1 MRRFGMLFLGLFL
14 MMSAVPA
21 VMAASWMSDGNK
33 RDVVTLVVCTNTK
46 SARLMADTIQ
56 AESKQPYL
64 LLPAPQS
71 KDERV
76 FFVPAKGPAIE
87 LAPAKV
93 VHFVRFLN
101 PKRVVVLNGVDLVYP
116 RYKAYFDTN
125 IPTMVVNSRNW
136 ERAAQELS
144 YMLNITSLARDY
156 KRLRDKMLSD
166 ADMYRM
172 ISDPAPKAPAEPKA
186 EDATPAAAPAAENAE
201 APAAVEKVEEVAP
214 AAENAEAPAAK

>member
-1 MRRFGMLFLGLFL
+1 MRRYGMLFLGLFL
-14 MMSAVPA
+14 MISAVPA

-33 RDVVTLVVCTNTK
+33 RNVVTLVVCTNTK

-64 LLPAPQS
+64 LLPAPGS

-87 LAPAKV
+87 LLPAKV
-93 VHFVRFLN
+93 VHFIRFLN
-101 PKRVVVLNGVDLVYP
+101 PKRVVVLNGAGLVYP
-116 RYKAYFDTN
+116 KYKAYFDTN
-125 IPTMVVNSRNW
+125 VPTMVVNSRNW
-136 ERAAQELS
+136 ERTAQELS

-186 EDATPAAAPAAENAE
+186 EEVTPAAAPAAE
-201 APAAVEKVEEVAP
+201 APAVEKVEEVTP
-214 AAENAEAPAAK
+214 AAADNKAETPAEK

>member
-1 MRRFGMLFLGLFL
+1 MRRFGMLFMGLL
-14 MMSAVPA
+14 RMVSAVPA
-21 VMAASWMSDGNK
+21 VMAASWMADGNK

-76 FFVPAKGPAIE
+76 FFVPSKGPAIE
-87 LAPAKV
+87 LTPAKV
-93 VHFVRFLN
+93 VHFIRFLN
-101 PKRVVVLNGVDLVYP
+101 PRRVVILNGVDLVIP
-116 RYKAYFDTN
+116 KYKAFFDTN

-136 ERAAQELS
+136 ERTAQELS
-144 YMLNITSLARDY
+144 YMLNITTLARDY

-172 ISDPAPKAPAEPKA
+172 ISAPAPKAPAEPKVEEAPAADAQAA
-186 EDATPAAAPAAENAE
+186 EAAPAAE
-201 APAAVEKVEEVAP
+201 KVEEVKP
-214 AAENAEAPAAK
+214 AAADDAEAPAAK

>member
-14 MMSAVPA
+14 MVSAVPA

-71 KDERV
+71 KDSRV

-87 LAPAKV
+87 LTPAKV
-93 VHFVRFLN
+93 VHFIRFLN
-101 PKRVVVLNGVDLVYP
+101 PKRVVILNGEGLVCP
-116 RYKAYFDTN
+116 RYKSYFDTN
-125 IPTMVVNSRNW
+125 IPTMVVNCKNW
-136 ERAAQELS
+136 ERVAQELS
-144 YMLNITSLARDY
+144 YMLNITTLARDY

-186 EDATPAAAPAAENAE
+186 EEAAPAEVPAAAPAN
-201 APAAVEKVEEVAP
+201 EKVEEVAP
-214 AAENAEAPAAK
+214 VAPANAGAVDER

>member
-1 MRRFGMLFLGLFL
+1 MRRFGMLCGCLILL
-14 MMSAVPA
+14 AMAAPA

-46 SARLMADTIQ
+46 SARLMADVIQ

-71 KDERV
+71 KDLRV

-87 LAPAKV
+87 LAQNRV

-101 PKRVVVLNGVDLVYP
+101 PKRVVVLNGEGLVIP
-116 RYKAYFDTN
+116 RYQAFFDTN
-125 IPTMVVNSRNW
+125 IPTMVVNCRNW
-136 ERAAQELS
+136 ERTAQELS
-144 YMLNITSLARDY
+144 YMLNITSLASDY

-166 ADMYRM
+166 AEMYRM
-172 ISDPAPKAPAEPKA
+172 ISDPAPKAPAEPKT
-186 EDATPAAAPAAENAE
+186 EDAAPADKPA
-201 APAAVEKVEEVAP
+201 APADKP
-214 AAENAEAPAAK
+214 ADQPTEIPAAK

>member
-1 MRRFGMLFLGLFL
+1 MRRFCMLCGCLVLL
-14 MMSAVPA
+14 SLCAPA

-33 RDVVTLVVCTNTK
+33 RDVVTLIVCTNTK
-46 SARLMADTIQ
+46 SARLMADVIL

-71 KDERV
+71 TDARV

-87 LAPAKV
+87 LAQNRV

-101 PKRVVVLNGVDLVYP
+101 PKRIVVLNGENLVIP
-116 RYKAYFDTN
+116 RYQAFFDNN
-125 IPTMVVNSRNW
+125 IPIMVVNCRNW
-136 ERAAQELS
+136 ERTAQELS

-166 ADMYRM
+166 AEMYRM
-172 ISDPAPKAPAEPKA
+172 TSDPAPKAPAEPKV
-186 EDATPAAAPAAENAE
+186 D
-201 APAAVEKVEEVAP
+201 
-214 AAENAEAPAAK
+214 

>member
-1 MRRFGMLFLGLFL
+1 
-14 MMSAVPA
+14 
-21 VMAASWMSDGNK
+21 
-33 RDVVTLVVCTNTK
+33 
-46 SARLMADTIQ
+46 MADTIQ

-76 FFVPAKGPAIE
+76 FFVPSKGPAIE

-101 PKRVVVLNGVDLVYP
+101 PRRVVILNGVDLVMP
-116 RYKAYFDTN
+116 KYKAFFDTN

-136 ERAAQELS
+136 ERTAQELS
-144 YMLNITSLARDY
+144 YMLNITTLARDY

-172 ISDPAPKAPAEPKA
+172 ISDPAPKAPAEPKV
-186 EDATPAAAPAAENAE
+186 EDAPAAEAAPAAE
-201 APAAVEKVEEVAP
+201 KVEEVKP
-214 AAENAEAPAAK
+214 AAADNAEVPAAN

>member
-1 MRRFGMLFLGLFL
+1 MRRYGMLFLGLFL
-14 MMSAVPA
+14 MVSAPA

-64 LLPAPQS
+64 LLPAPAS

-76 FFVPAKGPAIE
+76 FFVPSRGPAIE

-93 VHFVRFLN
+93 VHFIRFLN
-101 PKRVVVLNGVDLVYP
+101 PKRVVVLNGEGLVCP
-116 RYKAYFDTN
+116 RYKAFFDIN

-136 ERAAQELS
+136 ERTAQELS
-144 YMLNITSLARDY
+144 YMLNITTLARDY

-166 ADMYRM
+166 AEMYRM
-172 ISDPAPKAPAEPKA
+172 ISDPAPKAPAEPSQA
-186 EDATPAAAPAAENAE
+186 EATPAE
-201 APAAVEKVEEVAP
+201 APAAPAEKVEEVAP
-214 AAENAEAPAAK
+214 AAAAPAPAAAAAEETAAK

>member
-1 MRRFGMLFLGLFL
+1 MRHFGMLCGCLILL
-14 MMSAVPA
+14 ALAAPA
-21 VMAASWMSDGNK
+21 AIAASWMSDGNK

-71 KDERV
+71 SDTRV

-87 LAPAKV
+87 LAPSRV

-101 PKRVVVLNGVDLVYP
+101 PKRVVVLNGEKLVFP
-116 RYKAYFDTN
+116 RYQAYFDLN
-125 IPTMVVNSRNW
+125 IPTMVVNCRNW
-136 ERAAQELS
+136 ERTAQELS
-144 YMLNITSLARDY
+144 YMLNITSLASDY

-166 ADMYRM
+166 AEMYRM
-172 ISDPAPKAPAEPKA
+172 ISDPAPKAPVEPKV
-186 EDATPAAAPAAENAE
+186 EDQPASADKPAADQPTEI
-201 APAAVEKVEEVAP
+201 
-214 AAENAEAPAAK
+214 PAAK

>member
-1 MRRFGMLFLGLFL
+1 MRRFGMLFLGVFL
-14 MMSAVPA
+14 MVSAVPA

-93 VHFVRFLN
+93 VHFIRFLN
-101 PKRVVVLNGVDLVYP
+101 PKRVVVLNGVNLVCP
-116 RYKAYFDTN
+116 RYKAFFDNN
-125 IPTMVVNSRNW
+125 IPTMVVNCKNW

-144 YMLNITSLARDY
+144 YMLNITTLARDY

-172 ISDPAPKAPAEPKA
+172 ISDPAPKAPAEPKVEEPAAPA
-186 EDATPAAAPAAENAE
+186 EVPAAAPAAKAE
-201 APAAVEKVEEVAP
+201 EK
-214 AAENAEAPAAK
+214 